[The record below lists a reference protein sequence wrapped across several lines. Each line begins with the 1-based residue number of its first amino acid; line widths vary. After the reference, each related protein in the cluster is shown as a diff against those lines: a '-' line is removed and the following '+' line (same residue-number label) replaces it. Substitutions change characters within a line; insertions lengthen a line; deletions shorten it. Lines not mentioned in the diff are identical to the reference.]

1 MNVILIMI
9 VLMISSK
16 MITDLIKPVFEN
28 IPNISVIQTTRSGG
42 VSLGNY
48 KSLNLS
54 YDVND
59 NSNYVTK
66 NIELLES
73 NLPKIQWINQVHGCN
88 VIELPGTYMV
98 GDSVYTSKKNVV
110 CAVRTA
116 DCLPILL
123 TNKKGSM
130 VAAIHAGWR
139 SLGLGIIEKTLTKM
153 NSDSDVY
160 AWLGP
165 SIGVER
171 FIVGQDVYD
180 YFAINDKN
188 ILNSFVKY
196 HDKYKLC
203 LPTAAKIKLKNCG
216 VHNIFGSTVDEQF
229 CTYNDEKN
237 FFSYRRDKITGRMA
251 SLIWINN

>member
-1 MNVILIMI
+1 MI
-9 VLMISSK
+9 VLMKSSK
-16 MITDLIKPVFEN
+16 MINNLIKPVFEN
-28 IPNISVIQTTRSGG
+28 IPNISMMQTTRSGG

-59 NSNYVTK
+59 NPNYVTK
-66 NIELLES
+66 NIELLAR

-88 VIELPGTYMV
+88 VIELPGTCMV

-116 DCLPILL
+116 DCLPILV

-139 SLGLGIIEKTLTKM
+139 SLGSGIIEKTLTKM

-165 SIGVER
+165 SIGAER
-171 FIVGQDVYD
+171 FIVGQDVYN
-180 YFAINDKN
+180 FFKKNDPK
-188 ILNSFVKY
+188 IINSFIKY

-203 LPTAAKIKLKNCG
+203 LPTAAKCKLLNSG
-216 VHNIFGSTVDEQF
+216 VKNIFGSTIDENF
-229 CTYNDEKN
+229 CTYDDVDR
-237 FFSYRRDKITGRMA
+237 FYSYRRDNRTGRMV